1 MCLYGLQSGCSCRP
15 IKHNPIHTTVHALD
29 STSRQLSSRRL
40 SPPLVAL
47 SAVLFFGSRSGS
59 VIAPLPCPR
68 ADCPRRADTSASRP
82 FIAQH
87 AQVVLSTRGQRHTPS
102 LPLSPSGLSTVSFVS
117 VIPCIVSFL
126 SFLHLLASSPKAERV
141 STHSRSSASSSSTV
155 SSSFS
160 SSLSLPFSSPVFRTT
175 TPWRPRKR
183 TWTGTPTTTAVAV
196 GLQRPKARMAKSL
209 REWQLCNCVWMCGC
223 GPTTT
228 MPCSKTS
235 ASPKMSVVDFG
246 PQRPANGWR
255 RRQ

>member
-1 MCLYGLQSGCSCRP
+1 MCVCMVCRVVVRVAPSNTIPSTLPFTPLTASVASSLLDGCRP
-15 IKHNPIHTTVHALD
+15 P
-29 STSRQLSSRRL
+29 SSPSPLCFFSAHGPDPL
-40 SPPLVAL
+40 SP
-47 SAVLFFGSRSGS
+47 
-59 VIAPLPCPR
+59 PLPCPR

-141 STHSRSSASSSSTV
+141 STHSRSSASSSSAV

-160 SSLSLPFSSPVFRTT
+160 SSLSSLLFPCIRTT

-209 REWQLCNCVWMCGC
+209 REWQLCNCVCMCGC

-235 ASPKMSVVDFG
+235 APPKMSVVDFG